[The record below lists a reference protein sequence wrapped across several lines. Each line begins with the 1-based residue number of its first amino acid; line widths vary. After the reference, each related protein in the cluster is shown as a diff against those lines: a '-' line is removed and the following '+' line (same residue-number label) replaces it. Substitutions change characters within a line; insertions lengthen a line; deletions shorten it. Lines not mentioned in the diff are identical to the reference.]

1 MYNKFKEFSGNEE
14 HLDKNQTYKMFMMIH
29 GLATNTNQDINEDEM
44 SELIENDKSSFIQ
57 RNSNIDSSRK
67 EKDITLNRFDY
78 IYKNRINPSL
88 DEEG

>member
-14 HLDKNQTYKMFMMIH
+14 YLDKNQTYKMFMMIH